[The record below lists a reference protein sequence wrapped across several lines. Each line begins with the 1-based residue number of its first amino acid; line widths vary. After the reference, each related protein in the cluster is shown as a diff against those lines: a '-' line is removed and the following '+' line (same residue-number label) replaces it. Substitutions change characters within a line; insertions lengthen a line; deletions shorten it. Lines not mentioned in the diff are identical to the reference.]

1 MPLTKKQPSIILVKP
16 QMGENI
22 GSAARA
28 MLNFGLENMRVVAAR
43 DGWPS
48 QSAVATASGAG
59 RVLDQARHFSS
70 FHDAVGDCHFVF
82 ATTARGRDLTKPIY
96 DPKKAMKIAFEKIT
110 DGQNVGIIFGP
121 ERAGLEN
128 TEVVRSNALITV
140 PVNPDFSSINLA
152 QTVLLLSYEWFLA
165 TDIYEENFSYTRK
178 TSVASI
184 LEIEKLSE
192 QYENEL
198 EKIGFFF
205 PEEKATSMKSTL
217 RNIWSRLP
225 LTVSDVR
232 AFHGI
237 LRHLLKRRDL

>member
-82 ATTARGRDLTKPIY
+82 ATTARGRDLTKPVY
-96 DPKKAMKIAFEKIT
+96 DPKKAMKIAFEKIS
-110 DGQNVGIIFGP
+110 DGQKVGIIFGP

-165 TDIYEENFSYTRK
+165 TDIYEENSSNTRK

>member
-1 MPLTKKQPSIILVKP
+1 MHSSKKQPSIILVKP

-48 QSAVATASGAG
+48 QSAVATASAAG

-82 ATTARGRDLTKPIY
+82 ATTARGRDLTKPVY
-96 DPKKAMKIAFEKIT
+96 DPKKAMKIAFEKIS
-110 DGQNVGIIFGP
+110 DGQKVGIIFGP

-140 PVNPDFSSINLA
+140 PVNPNFSSINLA

-165 TDIYEENFSYTRK
+165 TDICEENSSNTRK

>member
-1 MPLTKKQPSIILVKP
+1 MLLTKKQPSIILVKP

-82 ATTARGRDLTKPIY
+82 ATTARGRDLTKPVY
-96 DPKKAMKIAFEKIT
+96 DPKKAMKIAFEKIS

-140 PVNPDFSSINLA
+140 PVNPNFSSINLA

-165 TDIYEENFSYTRK
+165 TDIYEENFSDTRK

>member
-1 MPLTKKQPSIILVKP
+1 MHSSKKQPSIILVKP

-96 DPKKAMKIAFEKIT
+96 DPKKAMKIAFEKIS
-110 DGQNVGIIFGP
+110 DGQKVGIVFGP

-140 PVNPDFSSINLA
+140 PVNPNFSSINLA

-165 TDIYEENFSYTRK
+165 TDIYEENSSNTRK

-184 LEIEKLSE
+184 LEIEQLSL

-225 LTVSDVR
+225 LTVSDVK

>member
-96 DPKKAMKIAFEKIT
+96 DPKKAMKIAFEKIS
-110 DGQNVGIIFGP
+110 DGQKVGIVFGP

-165 TDIYEENFSYTRK
+165 TDIYEENSSNTRK

-184 LEIEKLSE
+184 LEIEQLSL

>member
-1 MPLTKKQPSIILVKP
+1 MHSTKKQPSIILVKP

-70 FHDAVGDCHFVF
+70 FHDAIGDCHFVF
-82 ATTARGRDLTKPIY
+82 ATTARGRDLTKPVY
-96 DPKKAMKIAFEKIT
+96 DPKKAMKIAFEKIS

-128 TEVVRSNALITV
+128 TEVVRSNALISV
-140 PVNPDFSSINLA
+140 PVNPNFSSINLA

-165 TDIYEENFSYTRK
+165 VDIYEENFSNTRK
-178 TSVASI
+178 TSVAPI

>member
-1 MPLTKKQPSIILVKP
+1 MHSTKKQPSIILVKP

-82 ATTARGRDLTKPIY
+82 ATTARGRDLTKPVY
-96 DPKKAMKIAFEKIT
+96 DPKKAMKIAFEKIS

-140 PVNPDFSSINLA
+140 PVNPNFSSINLA

-165 TDIYEENFSYTRK
+165 ADIYEENFSKTSK
-178 TSVASI
+178 TSVAPI

>member
-96 DPKKAMKIAFEKIT
+96 DPKKAMKIAFEKIS
-110 DGQNVGIIFGP
+110 DGQKVGIVFGP

-140 PVNPDFSSINLA
+140 PVNPNFSSINLA

>member
-1 MPLTKKQPSIILVKP
+1 MHSTKKQPSIILVKP

-82 ATTARGRDLTKPIY
+82 ATTARGRDLTKPVY
-96 DPKKAMKIAFEKIT
+96 DPKKAMKIAFEKIS

-140 PVNPDFSSINLA
+140 PVNPNFSSINLA

-165 TDIYEENFSYTRK
+165 ADIYEENFSNTRK
-178 TSVASI
+178 TSVAPI

>member
-1 MPLTKKQPSIILVKP
+1 MHSTKKQPSIILVKP

-82 ATTARGRDLTKPIY
+82 ATTARGRDLTKPVY
-96 DPKKAMKIAFEKIT
+96 DPKKAMKIAFEKIS

-140 PVNPDFSSINLA
+140 PVNPNFSSINLA

-165 TDIYEENFSYTRK
+165 VDIYEENFSNTRK
-178 TSVASI
+178 TSVAPI

-237 LRHLLKRRDL
+237 LRHLLKKRDL

>member
-1 MPLTKKQPSIILVKP
+1 MHSTKKQPSIILVKP

-82 ATTARGRDLTKPIY
+82 ATTARGRDLTKPVY
-96 DPKKAMKIAFEKIT
+96 DPKKAMKIAFEKIS
-110 DGQNVGIIFGP
+110 DGQKVGIVFGP

-140 PVNPDFSSINLA
+140 PVNPNFSSINLA

-165 TDIYEENFSYTRK
+165 ADIYEENFSKTSK
-178 TSVASI
+178 TSVAPI

>member
-1 MPLTKKQPSIILVKP
+1 MHSTKKQPSIILVKP

-82 ATTARGRDLTKPIY
+82 ATTARGRDLTKPVY

-140 PVNPDFSSINLA
+140 PVNPNFSSINLA

-165 TDIYEENFSYTRK
+165 ADIYEENFSNTRK

-184 LEIEKLSE
+184 LEIEQLSL

>member
-1 MPLTKKQPSIILVKP
+1 MHLTKKQPSIILVKP

-82 ATTARGRDLTKPIY
+82 ATTARGRDLTKPVY
-96 DPKKAMKIAFEKIT
+96 DPKKAMRIAYEKIS

-140 PVNPDFSSINLA
+140 PVNPNFSSINLA

-237 LRHLLKRRDL
+237 LRHLLRRRDL

>member
-1 MPLTKKQPSIILVKP
+1 MHSTKKQPSIILVKP

-70 FHDAVGDCHFVF
+70 FHDAIGDCHFVF
-82 ATTARGRDLTKPIY
+82 ATTARGRDLTKPVY
-96 DPKKAMKIAFEKIT
+96 DPKKAMKIAFEKIS

-140 PVNPDFSSINLA
+140 PVNPNFSSINLA

-165 TDIYEENFSYTRK
+165 ADIYEENLSNNRK
-178 TSVASI
+178 TSVAPI

>member
-1 MPLTKKQPSIILVKP
+1 MHSTKKQPSIILVKP

-70 FHDAVGDCHFVF
+70 FHDAIGDCHFVF
-82 ATTARGRDLTKPIY
+82 ATTARGRDLTKPVY
-96 DPKKAMKIAFEKIT
+96 DPKKAMKIAFEKIS

-140 PVNPDFSSINLA
+140 PVNPNFSSINLA

-165 TDIYEENFSYTRK
+165 VDIYEENFSNTRK
-178 TSVASI
+178 TSVAPI

-237 LRHLLKRRDL
+237 LRHLLKKRDL

>member
-1 MPLTKKQPSIILVKP
+1 MHSRKKHPSIILVKP

-59 RVLDQARHFSS
+59 RVLDQARHFSN
-70 FHDAVGDCHFVF
+70 FHDAISDCHFIF
-82 ATTARGRDLTKPIY
+82 ATTARGRDLTKTVY
-96 DPKKAMKIAFEKIT
+96 DPKRAMKIAFEKIS
-110 DGQNVGIIFGP
+110 DGQNVGIVFGP

-128 TEVVRSNALITV
+128 AEVVLSNALITV
-140 PVNPDFSSINLA
+140 PVNPNFSSINLA
-152 QTVLLLSYEWFLA
+152 QTVLILSYEWFLA
-165 TDIYEENFSYTRK
+165 TGIYRENFSNNGK
-178 TSVASI
+178 TSIASI
-184 LEIEKLSE
+184 LEIEKLS
-192 QYENEL
+192 QRYESEL
-198 EKIGFFF
+198 DKIGFFF
-205 PEEKATSMKSTL
+205 PEEKATSMKRTL

-232 AFHGI
+232 TFHGI
-237 LRHLLKRRDL
+237 LRHLLKSRDL

>member
-1 MPLTKKQPSIILVKP
+1 MHSTKKQPSIILVKP

-82 ATTARGRDLTKPIY
+82 ATTARCRDLAKPVY
-96 DPKKAMKIAFEKIT
+96 DPKKAMKIAFEKIS

-140 PVNPDFSSINLA
+140 PVNPNFSSINLA

-165 TDIYEENFSYTRK
+165 TDIYDENSSNTRK

-184 LEIEKLSE
+184 LEIEQLSL

>member
-1 MPLTKKQPSIILVKP
+1 MHSTKKQPSIILVKP

-82 ATTARGRDLTKPIY
+82 ATTARGRDLTKPVY
-96 DPKKAMKIAFEKIT
+96 DPKKAMKIAFEKIS

-140 PVNPDFSSINLA
+140 PVNPNFSSINLA

-165 TDIYEENFSYTRK
+165 AGIYEENLSNNRK
-178 TSVASI
+178 TSVAPI

>member
-1 MPLTKKQPSIILVKP
+1 MYSSDKQPSIILVKP

-28 MLNFGLENMRVVAAR
+28 MLNFGLENMRIVEAR

-48 QSAVATASGAG
+48 QNAVATASGAG
-59 RVLDQARHFSS
+59 RVLDKARHFSNFS
-70 FHDAVGDCHFVF
+70 DAVSDCHFIF
-82 ATTARGRDLTKPIY
+82 ATTARGRDLTKPVY
-96 DPKKAMKIAFEKIT
+96 DPKKAMKIAFEKIS
-110 DGQNVGIIFGP
+110 DGQNVGIVFGP

-140 PVNPDFSSINLA
+140 PVNPNFSSINLA

-165 TDIYEENFSYTRK
+165 TNIYKENFSNNGK
-178 TSVASI
+178 TSIASI
-184 LEIEKLSE
+184 LEIEKLSQ
-192 QYENEL
+192 QYESEL

-205 PEEKATSMKSTL
+205 PEEKATSMKTTL

>member
-1 MPLTKKQPSIILVKP
+1 MHSSKKQPSIILVKP

-70 FHDAVGDCHFVF
+70 FHDAVGDFNFIF
-82 ATTARGRDLTKPIY
+82 ATTARGRDLTKPVY

-140 PVNPDFSSINLA
+140 PVNPNFSSINLA

-165 TDIYEENFSYTRK
+165 TDIYGEISSNTRK

-184 LEIEKLSE
+184 LEIEQLSL

>member
-1 MPLTKKQPSIILVKP
+1 MHSTKKQPSIILVKP

-96 DPKKAMKIAFEKIT
+96 DPKKAMKIAFEKIS
-110 DGQNVGIIFGP
+110 DGQKVGIVFGP

-140 PVNPDFSSINLA
+140 PVNPNFSSINLA

-165 TDIYEENFSYTRK
+165 TDICEENSSNTRK

-184 LEIEKLSE
+184 LEIEQLSL

-225 LTVSDVR
+225 LTVSDVK

>member
-1 MPLTKKQPSIILVKP
+1 MHSTKKQPSIILVKP

-82 ATTARGRDLTKPIY
+82 ATTARGRDLTKPVY
-96 DPKKAMKIAFEKIT
+96 DPKKAMKIAFEKIS

-140 PVNPDFSSINLA
+140 PVNPNFSSINLA

-165 TDIYEENFSYTRK
+165 ADIYEENFSNTRK
-178 TSVASI
+178 TSVAPI

-237 LRHLLKRRDL
+237 LRHLLKKRDL

>member
-1 MPLTKKQPSIILVKP
+1 MHSTKKQPSIILVKP

-70 FHDAVGDCHFVF
+70 FHDAIGDCHFVF
-82 ATTARGRDLTKPIY
+82 ATTARGRDLTKPVY
-96 DPKKAMKIAFEKIT
+96 DPKKAMKIAFEKIS

-140 PVNPDFSSINLA
+140 PVNPNFSSINLA

-165 TDIYEENFSYTRK
+165 VDIYEENFSNTRK
-178 TSVASI
+178 TSVAPI

>member
-1 MPLTKKQPSIILVKP
+1 MHSTKKQPSIILVKP

-82 ATTARGRDLTKPIY
+82 ATTARGRDLTKPVY
-96 DPKKAMKIAFEKIT
+96 DPKKAMKIAFEKIS

-165 TDIYEENFSYTRK
+165 TDIYEENFSNTRK

>member
-82 ATTARGRDLTKPIY
+82 ATTARGRDLTKPVY
-96 DPKKAMKIAFEKIT
+96 DPKKAMKIAFEKIS

-205 PEEKATSMKSTL
+205 PEEKASSMKSTL

>member
-1 MPLTKKQPSIILVKP
+1 MLLTKKQPSIILVKP

-48 QSAVATASGAG
+48 QSAVATASGAS

-96 DPKKAMKIAFEKIT
+96 DPKKAMKIAFEKIS
-110 DGQNVGIIFGP
+110 DGQKVGIVFGP

-237 LRHLLKRRDL
+237 LRHLLKRRDF

>member
-82 ATTARGRDLTKPIY
+82 ATTARGRDLTKPVY
-96 DPKKAMKIAFEKIT
+96 DPKKAMKIAFEKIS

-140 PVNPDFSSINLA
+140 PVNPNFSSINLA

-165 TDIYEENFSYTRK
+165 TDIYEENSSNTRK

-184 LEIEKLSE
+184 LEIEQLSL

>member
-96 DPKKAMKIAFEKIT
+96 DPKKAMKIAFEKIS
-110 DGQNVGIIFGP
+110 DGQKVGIVFGP

-140 PVNPDFSSINLA
+140 PVNPNFSSINLA

-165 TDIYEENFSYTRK
+165 TDIYEENSSNTRK

-184 LEIEKLSE
+184 LEIEQLSE

-225 LTVSDVR
+225 LTVSDVK

>member
-82 ATTARGRDLTKPIY
+82 ATTARGRDLTKPVY
-96 DPKKAMKIAFEKIT
+96 DPKKAMKIAFEKIS

-165 TDIYEENFSYTRK
+165 TDIYEENFSNTRK